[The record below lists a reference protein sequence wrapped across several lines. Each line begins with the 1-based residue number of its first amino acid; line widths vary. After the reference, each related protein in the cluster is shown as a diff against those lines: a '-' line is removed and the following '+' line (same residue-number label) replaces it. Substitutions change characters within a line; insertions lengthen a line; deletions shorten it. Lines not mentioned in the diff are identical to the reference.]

1 MKTIPTKQSPRKSR
15 AVRDKKKITYDT
27 LEGLEYVGAFKQ
39 ILHYKYKRGS
49 NGKMTWS
56 VATKVCNVTT
66 MLDGKE
72 TVNVANPGDIVMC
85 GPRGEKYVVRMEKM
99 GQLYER
105 SKEDPYIVMV
115 KPEKRM
121 VAEYNGA
128 AGEFIAPWGE
138 LMKINPGDYVVRED
152 KGKYYRIE
160 RSVFNETYIIQ

>member
-1 MKTIPTKQSPRKSR
+1 MKTIQQSPKHLHKSR
-15 AVRDKKKITYDT
+15 VLRDKKITYNT

-56 VATKVCNVTT
+56 VATKICNVTT

-85 GPRGEKYVVRMEKM
+85 GPRGEKYVVRMEKI

-105 SKEDPYIVMV
+105 SNEDPHIITV

-121 VAEYNGA
+121 VAEYDGA
-128 AGEFIAPWGE
+128 AGVFTAPWGE
-138 LMKINPGDYVVRED
+138 LMKINPGDFVVRED

-160 RSVFNETYIIQ
+160 RSVFNETYTIQ